1 MNEDALGKAVDAR
14 LLKRI
19 ARFVSP
25 HAGWLMVS
33 LALIPPMVGLELAQP
48 YLLKV
53 AIDRYIASGN
63 PDGLGWVTALFVAL
77 VVGHSGIAYL
87 QLWSLSLVG
96 QRATSDLRVALHRHV
111 LGLRA
116 TFFDRTPVGRLLTRL
131 TNDVDAVQE
140 MFASGLVTL
149 VADVLKLIGIIVML
163 FILDARLA
171 MLTFLALPILG
182 VIVEVFRRRMRDSF
196 RLIRQKV
203 AELNAYVGERVG
215 GIKVVQLFTRERDV
229 ARGLDAINAEHRDAY
244 FSSLKADAS
253 LYAVVEMLGSVSVAA
268 IVWYGGA
275 RVASG
280 ALSFGLVVAFI
291 HYTEKFFVPVR
302 DLSAKYAVMQA
313 AMASSERIFQLLD
326 TNEPD
331 APVDAAPG
339 SRLQAPGSEAV
350 SFDHVSF
357 AYSAGE
363 EILHEVGLKIGHGQT
378 VAVVGATGSG
388 KSTLVKL
395 LVRLYE
401 PGAGR
406 ILLHGRDL
414 RAIPRDELRRRVTVV
429 PQDVFLFSGTLRDNL
444 GVGPG
449 DARAALTRV
458 GLDRLLARRGGG
470 DPLDLPVVERGANF
484 SAGERQL
491 VAFARALVRDPEI
504 LVLDEATASIDPG
517 TEALLERAIREL
529 LAGRTALVV
538 AHRLSTIRRADRVVV
553 MGKGRVL
560 EEGSHDELVARDGR
574 YALLHRLSVS

>member
-1 MNEDALGKAVDAR
+1 MTEDALGKAYDGR

-19 ARFVSP
+19 GQFVRP
-25 HAGWLMVS
+25 HAGWLIVS
-33 LALIPPMVGLELAQP
+33 LCLIPIMLALELAQP
-48 YLLKV
+48 YLLKI
-53 AIDRYIASGN
+53 AIDRHIASGD
-63 PDGLGWVTALFVAL
+63 PAGLGWISALFVAL
-77 VVGHSGIAYL
+77 VLAQSGVAYL

-116 TFFDRTPVGRLLTRL
+116 GFFDRTPVGRLLTRL

-149 VADVLKLIGIIVML
+149 VADILKLIGIVVML
-163 FILDARLA
+163 FVLDARLA
-171 MLTFLALPILG
+171 TFTFVALPILA
-182 VIVEVFRRRMRDSF
+182 VLVEVFRRKMRESF
-196 RLIRQKV
+196 RLIRQKL

-215 GIKVVQLFTRERDV
+215 GIKVVQLFTREADV
-229 ARGLDAINAEHRDAY
+229 ADGLDKINAEHRDAY
-244 FSSLKADAS
+244 FASLKADAS
-253 LYAVVEMLGSVSVAA
+253 LYAIVEMLGALSVAA

-280 ALSFGLVVAFI
+280 ALTFGLVVAFI
-291 HYTEKFFVPVR
+291 HYVEKFFVPVR

-326 TNEPD
+326 TKEPD
-331 APVDAAPG
+331 APTSD
-339 SRLQAPGSEAV
+339 QAGEQREEGV
-350 SFDHVSF
+350 RFRDVSF
-357 AYSAGE
+357 AYVAGDRVLE
-363 EILHEVGLKIGHGQT
+363 DVSLEVRPGQT

-406 ILLHGRDL
+406 ITLHGRDL
-414 RAIPRDELRRRVTVV
+414 REIPAEELRRRVTVV

-444 GVGPG
+444 GVGRG
-449 DARAALTRV
+449 DPRDALARV

-470 DPLDLPVVERGANF
+470 DPLDTPIVERGANL

-504 LVLDEATASIDPG
+504 LVLDEATASVDPA
-517 TEALLERAIREL
+517 TEALLEKAMREL

-560 EEGSHDELVARDGR
+560 EEGSHDELLARDGR
-574 YALLHRLSVS
+574 YALLHRLSVSSVLR